1 VLQQEDPVETV
12 DAKDEEHDEGTDG
25 NPIRALRI
33 EFLDSILSSIENLS
47 QILQLIFQGPSLLVG
62 HFLECKISF
71 NHLNPVEV
79 LFNLGF
85 RLCN

>member
-1 VLQQEDPVETV
+1 MLQQEDPVETV

-25 NPIRALRI
+25 DPIRALSI

-62 HFLECKISF
+62 HF
-71 NHLNPVEV
+71 
-79 LFNLGF
+79 
-85 RLCN
+85 